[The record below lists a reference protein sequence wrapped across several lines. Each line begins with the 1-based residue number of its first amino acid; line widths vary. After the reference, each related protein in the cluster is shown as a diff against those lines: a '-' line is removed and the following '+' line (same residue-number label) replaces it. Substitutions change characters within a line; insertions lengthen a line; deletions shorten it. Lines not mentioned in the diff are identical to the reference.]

1 MIAGPLVCS
10 LWYIK
15 LVQIH
20 AKCWVFFR
28 MHTPFVKSAE
38 QHVNPNSRQMNK
50 TFILSVVAG
59 IIALIVLIYINDML
73 FPILNAQL
81 GLFIAATVICAAI
94 VVIFRQKS
102 IQRRNGVFKR
112 IKVIDFCQFTATKI

>member
-1 MIAGPLVCS
+1 MLGF
-10 LWYIK
+10 
-15 LVQIH
+15 
-20 AKCWVFFR
+20 FFR

-38 QHVNPNSRQMNK
+38 HHVNANSRQMNK
-50 TFILSVVAG
+50 TFILSVVSG

-81 GLFIAATVICAAI
+81 GLFIAATVMCAAI

-112 IKVIDFCQFTATKI
+112 IKVIDFCQFTTTKI